1 MTKEDEEENEIPPT
15 GDELYI
21 KLRLSSGKD
30 LKMTVYTS
38 DTVLKV
44 KKKLQKLEA
53 VEPSKQRWFYAGKML
68 TDKTTIA
75 EAKIPKG
82 YVVQVIL
89 PQPTPVENQKL
100 MYKFDNV
107 VEFLMLQLFNNKY
120 TKESYF
126 LSKTNKEHFLL

>member
-68 TDKTTIA
+68 TDKTTIG

-89 PQPTPVENQKL
+89 PQPTPVEN
-100 MYKFDNV
+100 
-107 VEFLMLQLFNNKY
+107 
-120 TKESYF
+120 
-126 LSKTNKEHFLL
+126 

>member
-1 MTKEDEEENEIPPT
+1 MSGETSKEEDDEIEPPPT

-44 KKKLQKLEA
+44 KKKLQKLEGI
-53 VEPSKQRWFYAGKML
+53 EPSKQRWFYAGRML
-68 TDKTTIA
+68 TDKTTIG

-89 PQPTPVENQKL
+89 PQPTPVEN
-100 MYKFDNV
+100 
-107 VEFLMLQLFNNKY
+107 
-120 TKESYF
+120 
-126 LSKTNKEHFLL
+126 

>member
-89 PQPTPVENQKL
+89 PQPTPVEN
-100 MYKFDNV
+100 
-107 VEFLMLQLFNNKY
+107 
-120 TKESYF
+120 
-126 LSKTNKEHFLL
+126 